1 MKRLLTALLLLAT
14 FASFGQITD
23 EQTDSIFSYSRSYK
37 NKFVRDG
44 GTMHSDRTLK
54 NNLAFLELNDLYEDT
69 RLIFVPETA
78 IKYREEGSD
87 KLLTYGYDFS
97 RNKTDVS
104 QTTALLQPYISGCED
119 NYTWGVNS
127 AYGAYVEHPDIV
139 ISSDHTIVSATFALG
154 DLNVHVN
161 VDTVS
166 TGTLNSVEWTG
177 DLFYYRIHDG
187 LMSQAQI
194 DEETEWLEHWILPVD
209 EANYQGLEWTQ
220 KSAMEYTRLGT
231 ISDIPVS
238 QSAGDANLPIQSAMK
253 RCLLLDNGTV
263 NYFIDADDPIQKDGD
278 ATYTATGTAT
288 SVLTDNLVDN
298 TADFITY
305 GVQAGM
311 AVRNTTTGEI
321 CVVYDV
327 VSATQL
333 SISRDYFTNISEGY
347 EIGTANYG
355 GADGQVMV
363 QIPKFYLRH
372 EYTDTKIRWAI
383 SLEQLPGFQL
393 HPAFFKDGV
402 EVDYRYYSAFEGS
415 MYDASES
422 AMTAKRSIPSNLYTT
437 GDLFCSV
444 AGQWAKTNER
454 WDEYDAGTEA
464 RGTGWRN
471 IDFALNSAV
480 QLLYLI
486 EYADFNSQSMIGM
499 GRTTLSGSA
508 WEADSYIGQ
517 TGYSIADGNTSNSV
531 SNSGTAGQLTDYMT
545 YRGIENWY
553 GNIWKDLSL
562 IAWDGTWTGES
573 AAQPVY
579 WTNDISKRSYDSQGE
594 MTLLTNASYI
604 RTNAGSVDNVENV
617 YGFIPKSI
625 GSSNVVADYYDQF
638 SESGRD
644 HWRLVLFG
652 GIAYDG
658 GRAGSF
664 TLNVTRIWAAVSVT
678 IGGRICF

>member
-1 MKRLLTALLLLAT
+1 MKRLITLVLLLAT
-14 FASFGQITD
+14 FAGFGQITD

-69 RLIFVPETA
+69 RLIFVPEAA

-119 NYTWGVNS
+119 DYTWGVNS

-139 ISSDHTIVSATFALG
+139 INSDHTVISATFALG

-161 VDTVS
+161 IDTVS
-166 TGTLNSVEWTG
+166 TGTLNSVEWAG

-187 LMSQAQI
+187 LLSQSQI
-194 DEETEWLEHWILPVD
+194 DAETEWLQHWILPVD

-220 KSAMEYTRLGT
+220 KSATGYTRLGT
-231 ISDIPVS
+231 ISDIPIS
-238 QSAGDANLPIQSAMK
+238 QSAGDANLPIQSQMK

-263 NYFIDADDPIQKDGD
+263 NYFIDADDPIQKNGD
-278 ATYTATGTAT
+278 VTYTATGTASST
-288 SVLTDNLVDN
+288 VTETLVDA
-298 TADFITY
+298 TADFITA
-305 GVQAGM
+305 GVQSGM
-311 AVRNTTTGEI
+311 AVRNTTTGKI
-321 CVVYDV
+321 CVIYDV
-327 VSATQL
+327 ISATQL
-333 SISRDYFTNISEGY
+333 SISRDYFTLGDNY
-347 EIGTANYG
+347 QIGTANYG

-415 MYDASES
+415 MYDASAS
-422 AMTAKRSIPSNLYTT
+422 AMTAKGSIPSNLYAT

-444 AGQWAKTNER
+444 AGQWAKTNEK
-454 WDEYDAGTEA
+454 WYEYDEGTEA
-464 RGTGWRN
+464 RGAGWRN
-471 IDFALNSAV
+471 VDFALNSAV

-486 EYADFNSQSMIGM
+486 EYADFDTQNMIGA
-499 GRTTLSGSA
+499 GRTGLSGD

-517 TGYSIADGNTSNSV
+517 TGYSIVDGNSSNSV
-531 SNSGTAGQLTDYMT
+531 RNGGTAGQLTDYMS
-545 YRGIENWY
+545 YRGVENWY
-553 GNIWKDLSL
+553 GNVWKDLSL
-562 IAWDGTWTGES
+562 IAWDGTWTGEP

-579 WTNDISKRSYDSQGE
+579 WTNDISKRSYDSQGD
-594 MTLLTNASYI
+594 MTLLTKASYI
-604 RTNAGSVDNVENV
+604 GTNAGYQDNVENQF
-617 YGFIPKSI
+617 GFIPQSVGSI
-625 GSSNVVADYYDQF
+625 SVVEDYYYQY

-644 HWRLVLFG
+644 YWRLVPF
-652 GIAYDG
+652 G
-658 GRAGSF
+658 GRADFGGMAGGF
-664 TLNVTRIWAAVSVT
+664 TLTVTDRWASAYVT
-678 IGGRICF
+678 VGGRVCF